1 MLLPERQ
8 KMRWVLAVCLGVF
21 SSCLSAVESQSF
33 ILGDTSE
40 FRVLNKE
47 AESSAWAWCSAT
59 AGFAADLL
67 EEEEIESPAITEL
80 ANIAEASENAIFFLH
95 WWQYEMRL
103 YRQQDSLKHSAG
115 VHEEVVEGFRELAK
129 KMIGERRAQIHQAS
143 HAIIE
148 KRELLK
154 HRIRKTLALCEGNV
168 EGMEYYSHLWNGWM
182 TANRAKLNF

>member
-1 MLLPERQ
+1 
-8 KMRWVLAVCLGVF
+8 MRWVLAVYLGAF
-21 SSCLSAVESQSF
+21 SRSLSAVESQSLS
-33 ILGDTSE
+33 LGDTSE
-40 FRVLNKE
+40 FRGLNKE

-67 EEEEIESPAITEL
+67 EGEEIESSAITEL

-115 VHEEVVEGFRELAK
+115 VHEEVIEGFRELAK
-129 KMIGERRAQIHQAS
+129 KMVGERRAQIHQAGR
-143 HAIIE
+143 AIIE

-154 HRIRKTLALCEGNV
+154 HRIRKTLVLCEGNV
-168 EGMEYYSHLWNGWM
+168 EAMEYYSHLWNGWM